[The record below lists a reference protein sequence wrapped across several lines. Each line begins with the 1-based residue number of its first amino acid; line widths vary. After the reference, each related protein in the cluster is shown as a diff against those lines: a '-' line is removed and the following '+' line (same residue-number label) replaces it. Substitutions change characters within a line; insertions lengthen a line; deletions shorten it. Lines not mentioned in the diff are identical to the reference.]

1 MKKQF
6 VALTL
11 RSLFALL
18 LACTLVSAEEATEN
32 APAAPQLQNLKH
44 LVLSPTSEEVILQLN
59 GSYSPK
65 VFTLKD
71 ENPRIIFDFDG
82 MTYGRSVKS
91 VTTTNG
97 SIVKRVRVGMH
108 AGNLSKTRIVFDVST
123 FKGLNFTQKF
133 DASNSTLVVQF
144 TGPGKAAAP
153 RHQEKAAVPAPAKE
167 AATAPVTTPGSA
179 PEATAVPPEQ
189 AAAPQPP
196 AQPEPSQPPAQPAPA
211 PAKETA
217 AAKQPQP
224 EKAEVPAPAA
234 KPATKESTKKER
246 TKPEEK
252 KDAPPEATTMK
263 PEKVEAA
270 GAEASPPPETTAA
283 LPVPALQAAAAPAT
297 AKSEEPE
304 KKPEKPAKE
313 TAAQPAPENKKEKK
327 AKAAAQAQEAAAA
340 PAAAADKKAGGG
352 APDAGKSETA
362 DKPAILA
369 NATDKPQIEYV
380 KFDDSSPKGEM
391 VMFKLN
397 GFHPPA
403 IHGVEEGIPRVIC
416 DFSNTKLLQK
426 SKGPIKTNGKFIK
439 VIRTTTTKKPEKVR
453 VVIDLEPNRSYDLQ
467 QVFFKE
473 DNLFVLIV
481 NTAKK

>member
-6 VALTL
+6 VALIL
-11 RSLFALL
+11 RSLFTLL

-32 APAAPQLQNLKH
+32 APDAPQLQKLKH

-71 ENPRIIFDFDG
+71 ENPRIIFDFAG
-82 MTYGRSVKS
+82 MTYGRGVKG
-91 VTTTNG
+91 VTTTSG

-108 AGNLSKTRIVFDVST
+108 EGDPPKTRIVFDVST

-144 TGPGKAAAP
+144 TGPGKAAPP
-153 RHQEKAAVPAPAKE
+153 RHQDKAVAPAPAKE
-167 AATAPVTTPGSA
+167 AATAAAATGPVA
-179 PEATAVPPEQ
+179 AAAPPEQ
-189 AAAPQPP
+189 AAAPQPIQDELEKAAVQP
-196 AQPEPSQPPAQPAPA
+196 TLPEPPQPPAQPAPA

-217 AAKQPQP
+217 AAPSKQPQP
-224 EKAEVPAPAA
+224 EKAEVPAPAPA
-234 KPATKESTKKER
+234 KPTAKKES

-252 KDAPPEATTMK
+252 KDAQPEASAMK
-263 PEKVEAA
+263 PEQTGAA
-270 GAEASPPPETTAA
+270 GREASPPPETAVA
-283 LPVPALQAAAAPAT
+283 PPAPAPV
-297 AKSEEPE
+297 KPEEPE

-313 TAAQPAPENKKEKK
+313 AATQPAPESKKEKK
-327 AKAAAQAQEAAAA
+327 AKAAAQSQEAAAP
-340 PAAAADKKAGGG
+340 PAAAADKKAGEG
-352 APDAGKSETA
+352 APEAGKPEAA